1 MTDQMLGSSIASPP
15 DDEQLEPSLS
25 GPAPAGAVRLERPAR
40 VLLGWLP
47 PERGELFVVSNRA
60 GVELTDE
67 QQARVREA
75 RDAVAARPVGIDQA
89 DLVSA
94 APPDLAGHLARLQA
108 TPAGTGMLQEGWT
121 VAMVDLER
129 VVAFQPLVFTDTA
142 VERVAGVAPDDLV
155 AIAELTLPINHTA
168 PIIGQ
173 YDQLKQ
179 TYTFTSPDPNLKVLG
194 IFNGPVAQADGMPG
208 YGFLVGVAPS
218 FLQVVRFQGRYLLRD
233 GYHRAF
239 GLLSRRIRHVPAFVR
254 DFDTLENLA
263 PAGMLPHSAW
273 LGSRPPVLRDY
284 HDDLVAESVRW
295 AAQRKMVIVQALELS
310 PPG

>member
-1 MTDQMLGSSIASPP
+1 MTDQTLGSRLAGPP
-15 DDEQLEPSLS
+15 DNEQLEPNLA
-25 GPAPAGAVRLERPAR
+25 GPAPTGAVRLERPAR

-47 PERGELFVVSNRA
+47 PERGELLMVSNRA
-60 GVELTDE
+60 DVELTDE
-67 QQARVREA
+67 QRARVCQA
-75 RDAVAARPVGIDQA
+75 HDAVAARPVGIDQTG
-89 DLVSA
+89 LVSA
-94 APPDLAGHLARLQA
+94 LPPELAGHLARLQA
-108 TPAGTGMLQEGWT
+108 NPAAVRMRQEGWE

-142 VERVAGVAPDDLV
+142 VERVASVDPDDLE
-155 AIAELTLPINHTA
+155 AIAELTLPIDYTI
-168 PIIGQ
+168 PITWQ
-173 YDQLKQ
+173 YDQLRQ
-179 TYTFTSPDPNLKVLG
+179 SYIVTSPDPNLKVLG
-194 IFNGPVAQADGMPG
+194 NFNPTPQETRGMPAF
-208 YGFLVGVAPS
+208 GFLVGVSAP
-218 FLQVVRFQGRYLLRD
+218 FLQVARFQGRCLLRD

-239 GLLSRRIRHVPAFVR
+239 GLLSRGISRVPAFVR